1 MNIAMLIA
9 GGSGERMN
17 QDVPKQFINVHD
29 RPVIVYTLEAFQR
42 HPGIDA
48 ILVVCIKGWETIL
61 EAYARQFNI
70 DKLRWI
76 VEGGHNGQASIRNG
90 IEKLA
95 ETCQA
100 EDIILI
106 HDAIRPMVSAE
117 IISDCIKTCQM
128 RGSAV
133 TVIPCAEAMLITTD
147 RERAAKVMDRNQ
159 LVRTQTPQA
168 FKLQKLKWAH
178 EEAAKR
184 EIINSVATCT
194 LMVELGEE
202 IYFSAGSEKNVKLTT
217 TEDIEIF
224 KALLMTKKDE
234 WLK

>member
-1 MNIAMLIA
+1 
-9 GGSGERMN
+9 
-17 QDVPKQFINVHD
+17 
-29 RPVIVYTLEAFQR
+29 
-42 HPGIDA
+42 
-48 ILVVCIKGWETIL
+48 
-61 EAYARQFNI
+61 
-70 DKLRWI
+70 
-76 VEGGHNGQASIRNG
+76 
-90 IEKLA
+90 
-95 ETCQA
+95 
-100 EDIILI
+100 
-106 HDAIRPMVSAE
+106 
-117 IISDCIKTCQM
+117 
-128 RGSAV
+128 
-133 TVIPCAEAMLITTD
+133 
-147 RERAAKVMDRNQ
+147 MDRNQ